1 MTADG
6 AGVVSHAGA
15 ELLRELAAATGLVD
29 GWGKVLVPTYKPL
42 PSHFP
47 GQVLADLALA
57 VADGATSISDL
68 KALRG
73 QPGLFGPV
81 ASMPTAWRVLDRVN
95 EAHLPGITACAR
107 QGKAE
112 GLDARRR
119 PRPLQ
124 RARHRHRRHERPGR
138 VRQGKCRPTSKKT
151 FGHHPLRSFLPRTE
165 VSSGEAMADL
175 VRPANAGSNTATAHI
190 EVLDMSL
197 ASLPEEPRPKTDGGP
212 EVLVRS
218 DIAWATHDFAAH
230 CRARYCDFSL
240 GFAVGEAVRPGITK
254 VPEEAWYRAVEQ
266 DGEPR
271 DGAFVAEVTNLLY
284 LSAWPEGSRSSCGM
298 SAPTQVPSSASSSN
312 KTAGATP
319 PHLRPPS
326 R

>member
-1 MTADG
+1 
-6 AGVVSHAGA
+6 
-15 ELLRELAAATGLVD
+15 
-29 GWGKVLVPTYKPL
+29 
-42 PSHFP
+42 
-47 GQVLADLALA
+47 
-57 VADGATSISDL
+57 
-68 KALRG
+68 
-73 QPGLFGPV
+73 
-81 ASMPTAWRVLDRVN
+81 
-95 EAHLPGITACAR
+95 
-107 QGKAE
+107 
-112 GLDARRR
+112 
-119 PRPLQ
+119 
-124 RARHRHRRHERPGR
+124 
-138 VRQGKCRPTSKKT
+138 
-151 FGHHPLRSFLPRTE
+151 
-165 VSSGEAMADL
+165 MADL